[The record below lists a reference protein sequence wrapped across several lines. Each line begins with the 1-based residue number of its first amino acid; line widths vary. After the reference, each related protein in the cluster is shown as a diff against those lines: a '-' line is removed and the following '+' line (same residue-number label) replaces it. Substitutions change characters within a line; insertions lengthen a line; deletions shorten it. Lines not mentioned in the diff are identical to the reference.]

1 MSQSRMFLDRVRKLK
16 EAQERNNSDIPDVS
30 KIANDVEK
38 IGNKLVQNIH
48 NDLYDMTRSNRDEP
62 ERMCDD
68 IVETAQNLV
77 KWAKASKKLLKKP
90 DSKEAYN
97 EWKNLF
103 DEFDS

>member
-1 MSQSRMFLDRVRKLK
+1 MSYSREFLHRVRKLK
-16 EAQERNNSDIPDVS
+16 EANESDIPDAS
-30 KIANDVEK
+30 KIAEGTEK

-48 NDLYDMTRSNRDEP
+48 NDFYDMTRSSRNEP

-68 IVETAQNLV
+68 IIETAQNLV

-90 DSKEAYN
+90 DSKDAYN
-97 EWKNLF
+97 EWKRLY